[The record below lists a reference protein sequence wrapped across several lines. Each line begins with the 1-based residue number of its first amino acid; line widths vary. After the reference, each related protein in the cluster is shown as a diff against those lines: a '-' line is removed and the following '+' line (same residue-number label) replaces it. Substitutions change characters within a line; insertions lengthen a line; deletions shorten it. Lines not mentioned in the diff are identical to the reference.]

1 MAFETA
7 YQRLSRTEKTEALS
21 KWNAEAHEL
30 LKEEGVELNGSALK
44 YYLLGYVQDRKD
56 KLDGAC
62 G

>member
-7 YQRLSRTEKTEALS
+7 YEKLSRTEKTEALS

-30 LKEEGVELNGSALK
+30 LKEEGVELDGVTKK

-56 KLDGAC
+56 KLDGAF